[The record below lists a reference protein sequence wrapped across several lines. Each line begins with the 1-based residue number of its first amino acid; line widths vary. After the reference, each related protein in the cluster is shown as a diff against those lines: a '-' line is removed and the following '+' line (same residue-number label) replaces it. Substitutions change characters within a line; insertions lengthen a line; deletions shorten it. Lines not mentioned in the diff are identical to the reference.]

1 MKFVLMLIS
10 VSQLVD
16 IGHPRCSQILD
27 SLNSN
32 LMAEINC
39 MIQLSNVIIC
49 NNY

>member
-16 IGHPRCSQILD
+16 IGHTRCSQILD

-32 LMAEINC
+32 LVAEINY
-39 MIQLSNVIIC
+39 MTLHAYNQAM
-49 NNY
+49 